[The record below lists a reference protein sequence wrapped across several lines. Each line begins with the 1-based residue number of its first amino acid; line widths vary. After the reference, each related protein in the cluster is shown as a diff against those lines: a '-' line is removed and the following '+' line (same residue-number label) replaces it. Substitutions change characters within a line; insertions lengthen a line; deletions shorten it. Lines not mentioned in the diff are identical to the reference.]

1 MCGQDLRFPGNKKDV
16 YGPRLVLSWQSG
28 KDGESSNLLR
38 SREYG
43 RMAVSTK
50 RMGKQAQLC
59 QDVIDMIVA
68 RTVELAR
75 TCAETPSPAQLEP
88 WSWDGG
94 GPQVL
99 GHVG

>member
-1 MCGQDLRFPGNKKDV
+1 MCCQDLPFPGNKKDV
-16 YGPRLVLSWQSG
+16 DDPSLVLSWQSG
-28 KDGESSNLLR
+28 KDGESSNFLR

-50 RMGKQAQLC
+50 PARNKEASEN
-59 QDVIDMIVA
+59 VIDMIVA

-94 GPQVL
+94 GPQAV